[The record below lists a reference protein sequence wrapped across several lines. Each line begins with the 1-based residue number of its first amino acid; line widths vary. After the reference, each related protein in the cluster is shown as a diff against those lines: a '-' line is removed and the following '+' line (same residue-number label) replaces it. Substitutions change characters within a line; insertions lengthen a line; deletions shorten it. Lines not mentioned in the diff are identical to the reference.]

1 MSWKELITD
10 PNGTLSHTKVW
21 SNIGMATLTITFAI
35 GSYTHGPSAE
45 LMLTY
50 GSIVV
55 AGRVSSKYLDA
66 KTVSIGDVNDKSES

>member
-10 PNGTLSHTKVW
+10 PNRTLSHTKIW
-21 SNIGMATLTITFAI
+21 SNIGMATITVTFII
-35 GSYTHGPSAE
+35 GSYTHGPSSE

-55 AGRVSSKYLDA
+55 AGRISSKYLDT
-66 KTVSIGDVNDKSES
+66 KNVVTDGTN